1 MKILHTRKGIK
12 AFTLMEVVIVF
23 ILLGILAV
31 AVIPTFTEMD
41 DVGYQTVQEG
51 TLGALR
57 TAWTVAYADSGN
69 EAPTLDEVA
78 ALVTGVDTSA
88 TVCDC
93 TDTDTQITCAE
104 VYQADA
110 TTTKAEF
117 GVSGYACESTVA
129 TPNLIVIIDG

>member
-1 MKILHTRKGIK
+1 
-12 AFTLMEVVIVF
+12 MEIIIVF
-23 ILLGILAV
+23 VLLGILAV

-69 EAPTLDEVA
+69 ESPTLDEVA

-93 TDTDTQITCAE
+93 SDSTTQITCAE
-104 VYQADA
+104 IYQADN
-110 TTTKAEF
+110 TTTKAIF
-117 GVSGYACESTVA
+117 GVSGYECTSTVA
-129 TPNLIVIIDG
+129 TPNLIVILNS